1 MLISRTPYRVSFLGG
16 GSDVK
21 EWYSQHNG
29 RIISAA
35 INRYI
40 YIALNQPF
48 NDNLNENKFR
58 VIWRKIDSVSHPKE
72 ISHPVVRET
81 LKYFDI
87 KKPIEL
93 FYSGDLPSR
102 SGIGS
107 SSAFTVGLI
116 SLLSKHYKFNLSKKK
131 IINIAI
137 DIERNRL
144 KEFGGIQDQIRC
156 ANGGI
161 GYIKINK
168 KSNFLDIPINLSK
181 KNLNNLENSIKL
193 IYVGGSRSSSNLM
206 KKQISSIPTQQK
218 NLERMCELTEK
229 CFLELHTNNKLNCVN
244 VLSKYIR
251 EGWSLK
257 KSFNH
262 SITNKHINSIYEH
275 FMNKGAYCGKIM
287 GAGQSGFMFFLS
299 NKNFAINRNTS
310 IVSAG
315 NIKIDNEGVKVY
327 SF

>member
-16 GSDVK
+16 GTDVK
-21 EWYSQHNG
+21 EWYSQDKG

-48 NDNLNENKFR
+48 NNNLKENKFR
-58 VIWRKIDSVSHPKE
+58 VIWRKIDLVSHPRE

-116 SLLSKHYKFNLSKKK
+116 SLLSKHYKFNLSKKS

-168 KSNFLDIPINLSK
+168 NSKFLDIPINLSK
-181 KNLNNLENSIKL
+181 KNLFNLENSIKL

-206 KKQISSIPTQQK
+206 KKQILSIPAQQK
-218 NLERMCELTEK
+218 NLKRMCDLTEK
-229 CFLELHTNNKLNCVN
+229 CFLDLQSKNKLNSVDI
-244 VLSKYIR
+244 LSKYIR

-257 KSFNH
+257 KSFNN
-262 SITNKHINSIYEH
+262 SIANKLINSIYED
-275 FMNKGAYCGKIM
+275 FLNKGAYCGKIM

-299 NKNFAINRNTS
+299 NKNFGTNRNKS

-327 SF
+327 SL

>member
-1 MLISRTPYRVSFLGG
+1 M
-16 GSDVK
+16 
-21 EWYSQHNG
+21 
-29 RIISAA
+29 
-35 INRYI
+35 
-40 YIALNQPF
+40 
-48 NDNLNENKFR
+48 
-58 VIWRKIDSVSHPKE
+58 
-72 ISHPVVRET
+72 VRET

-116 SLLSKHYKFNLSKKK
+116 SLLNKYYKFNLSKKR

-168 KSNFLDIPINLSK
+168 NSKFIDIPINLSK
-181 KNLNNLENSIKL
+181 KNLSNLEKSLKL

-206 KKQISSIPTQQK
+206 KKQILSIPDQQK
-218 NLERMCELTEK
+218 NLKRMCELTEK
-229 CFLELHTNNKLNCVN
+229 CFIELQSKNKLNSVD

-257 KSFNH
+257 KSFNNNI
-262 SITNKHINSIYEH
+262 SNKLINSIYEDYL
-275 FMNKGAYCGKIM
+275 NKGAYCGKIM

-299 NKNFAINRNTS
+299 NKNFGTNRNKS

-327 SF
+327 SL